1 MPSKKL
7 PQGTKPPSGTKPRT
21 ALIGCG
27 RIAFLLE
34 SDPLRY
40 KPCTHYGG
48 ARSAG
53 IPVSYACD
61 SNPDRL
67 KRFSDYAGIP
77 TENCFNNYR
86 ALFKEAAPD
95 IAIIA
100 TWTESHS
107 EIGIEA
113 ARRGAKII
121 ICEKPVAPD
130 LAEARKLIETC
141 KRHGTKLIINHERRY
156 DRRYREVKRLIDQG
170 KIGKVRTVRASV
182 LTGGYRGPSHIREG
196 GGPLLHDGTHL
207 IDIIRFFFGDIRSV
221 EGSIER
227 VGRKKGFEDRAVG
240 WLRTDSDVDV
250 FLEAGGNRRYFEFE
264 LDISGSDGRIVIGN
278 GYERLYLSK
287 KSTLYA
293 NFRDLKEQPLRVPAG
308 MYCFKRIYAEV
319 SSLWNGSEATIT
331 STGEDGYRA
340 LEAIHALYLSSFLRK
355 RVDLPVKPA
364 TIDLRSIFKL

>member
-7 PQGTKPPSGTKPRT
+7 PSGNRPRT

-53 IPVSYACD
+53 LAVDYACD
-61 SNPDRL
+61 ISPDRL
-67 KRFSDYAGIP
+67 ERFRNYSGIP
-77 TENCFNNYR
+77 AENCFRNYR
-86 ALFKEAAPD
+86 ALFEAASPD

-100 TWTESHS
+100 TWTESHA
-107 EIGIEA
+107 EIGVEA

-130 LAEARKLIETC
+130 LAEARRLIETC
-141 KRHGTKLIINHERRY
+141 KKHGTKLIINHERRY
-156 DRRYREVKRLIDQG
+156 DRRYRTVKRLIDQG
-170 KIGKVRTVRASV
+170 KIGRVRTVRASV

-196 GGPLLHDGTHL
+196 GGPLLHDGTHMV
-207 IDIIRFFFGDIRSV
+207 DIIRFFFGDISSV

-227 VGRKKGFEDRAVG
+227 AERKKGFEDRAVG
-240 WLRTDSDVDV
+240 WLRTESGIDV
-250 FLEAGGNRRYFEFE
+250 FLEAGGSRRYFEFE
-264 LDISGSDGRIVIGN
+264 LDISGSEGRIVIGN

-287 KSTLYA
+287 KSTLYV

-308 MYCFKRIYAEV
+308 MYCFKRMYAEV
-319 SSLWNGSEATIT
+319 RSLWNGSEEAIT

-340 LEAIHALYLSSFLRK
+340 LEAIHALYLSAFLRK
-355 RVDLPVKPA
+355 SVDLPVKPA